1 MKRTATTL
9 ALLAGLGTGCTSTQT
24 QPAPK
29 AGAQTAGGF
38 GTVTRGRTIDNLQG
52 PLGEPVMV
60 TAGAPVLQAGGTS
73 PNGGVRNAGGM
84 VVPGAGGN
92 IVRASGGF
100 GAPGFGAS
108 GPYGPQMP
116 HQGILPV
123 PSMGPPGAVAAF
135 GALGVGGMRPPMVNG
150 RSSIKF
156 TGPAGMKVTW
166 QLPDGSFSN
175 DKANALTPPKEYN
188 FLQGQVY
195 RLKLSEILPD
205 YAGVNFYPTLEVAPA
220 NPKTLVFLSHASVP
234 LTFTGDDFAQAKAGN
249 LVVKVVYLP
258 DPANQ
263 DFSTAVGAEEV
274 VSTRLEPGAD
284 PVAEAQRRGSIL
296 AIVRLGNIDLE
307 NKESP
312 AMTAPPPGA
321 LMGPPPGAMVP
332 PPAAP
337 KMELPKGPAPKGGAT
352 GPKNPPGTASVSAP
366 VAPAKLPDLPLGPV
380 APVPPK

>member
-9 ALLAGLGTGCTSTQT
+9 ALLAGLGGGCASTNT
-24 QPAPK
+24 QPGAAQK

-60 TAGAPVLQAGGTS
+60 TGAPVMQAGGTS
-73 PNGGVRNAGGM
+73 PKGYVSTAGGAM
-84 VVPGAGGN
+84 VPGAGGSV
-92 IVRASGGF
+92 VRASGGF

-123 PSMGPPGAVAAF
+123 PSMGPPGAVAGF

-195 RLKLSEILPD
+195 RLRLSEILPD

-234 LTFTGDDFAQAKAGN
+234 LTFTPDDFAQAKAGN

-263 DFSTAVGAEEV
+263 DFSTAVGAEEL

-284 PVAEAQRRGSIL
+284 PVAEAQRRGSVL

-307 NKESP
+307 NPISP

-321 LMGPPPGAMVP
+321 LMGPPPGAMGP
-332 PPAAP
+332 PPVAP
-337 KMELPKGPAPKGGAT
+337 KAEPPKKEPPKGGA
-352 GPKNPPGTASVSAP
+352 PKNPAGTASVST
-366 VAPAKLPDLPLGPV
+366 PAKLPDLPLGPV

>member
-9 ALLAGLGTGCTSTQT
+9 ALLAGLGGGCASTNT
-24 QPAPK
+24 QPVAQK
-29 AGAQTAGGF
+29 AGAPAGGF

-52 PLGEPVMV
+52 PLGEPVFAS
-60 TAGAPVLQAGGTS
+60 AGAPVMQAGGTS
-73 PNGGVRNAGGM
+73 PKGYVSTAGGM

-100 GAPGFGAS
+100 GAPGYGAS

-123 PSMGPPGAVAAF
+123 PSMGPPGAVAAV
-135 GALGVGGMRPPMVNG
+135 GAMGVGGMRPPVVNG

-195 RLKLSEILPD
+195 RLRLSEILPE

-234 LTFTGDDFAQAKAGN
+234 LTFTADDFAQAKAGN

-284 PVAEAQRRGSIL
+284 PVAEAQRRGSVL

-307 NKESP
+307 NPNSP
-312 AMTAPPPGA
+312 AMNAPPPGA
-321 LMGPPPGAMVP
+321 MFGPPPGAMGP
-332 PPAAP
+332 PPVAP
-337 KMELPKGPAPKGGAT
+337 KAEPPKKEPPKGGA
-352 GPKNPPGTASVSAP
+352 PKNPAGTASVSGAP
-366 VAPAKLPDLPLGPV
+366 TKLPDLPLGPV
-380 APVPPK
+380 APVAPK